1 MTHIPYSKVRLQ
13 QTTRFYRDGSALAG
27 TIVGGPAGLETSIDV
42 ESDESPERIRR
53 LVDMAEASCYAL
65 QSLLQNMEVTSVFT
79 LNGDPLP
86 QGAPVV

>member
-1 MTHIPYSKVRLQ
+1 MTHIAYSKVRLQ

-27 TIVGGPAGLETSIDV
+27 TIVGGPAGLETSVDV
-42 ESDESPERIRR
+42 ESDEPPERIRH

-86 QGAPVV
+86 QGAPAV

>member
-1 MTHIPYSKVRLQ
+1 MTHVSYSKVRLQ

-27 TIVGGPAGLETSIDV
+27 TIVGGPAGLETSVDV
-42 ESDESPERIRR
+42 ESDEPPERVRR

-79 LNGDPLP
+79 LNGEALP
-86 QGAPVV
+86 QAAPAV